1 MEQTITIIE
10 VANNLQYSAL
20 PAVIGIVAA
29 GLKVAGGIF
38 KAVKSNQIKKDAEGA
53 ANDAR
58 DAARLAQA
66 ELAGR
71 EARSFVPGFGDSD
84 NIPGYTRDILG
95 PQPGSAGIMRSR
107 SGGGIFTTGNYGGG
121 YSGGYGGG
129 GSQAGMAL
137 GDDYSGRGYD
147 ANEGGLNPYKNPAG
161 FFGDD
166 DTVQGPGRHTG
177 TEIKYDA
184 GGEMIFNPDAY
195 YGSREPKKGTK
206 GRRGAGY
213 GAEAE
218 TAFRELAAQMP
229 KGPGGLPAFPDPNT
243 AEGSEFYRKLPKSVA
258 EMISDPKYAQMYKG
272 SNIVN
277 PYANIMDLS
286 RVLED
291 KSDIFQDRTGLLKD
305 RSGMFKGTAELGV
318 DLSGQEDLSKRFGD
332 LTTGMEDLSGRV
344 ADLRKGAQDYSG
356 LATDSSILASNPYA
370 NLQVATQ
377 AADLKAQQ
385 SDQALANTLS
395 TIRATGAGAGGATAI
410 AQAALQSKLGVAAT
424 IEQQET
430 RNVQARAEGQQQIE
444 QIRMGESQRLQ
455 NIALTEKL
463 RLESLRQTEG
473 RRIDETKLAEGRTLR
488 QLGLEE
494 GRSLRDLEVSE
505 GRALRDLT
513 VGEGQRMQNLAIS
526 DRLREQDLQQGE
538 SLRLQQAKY
547 DETQRL
553 QEMQY
558 GEALRIQNAR
568 FNEQQRLQEADAM
581 AREYQFRVAETRE
594 QNRLNRL
601 HNMATQDAQTAADLE
616 ASKIA
621 AKATRQGA
629 LAGAVGGAGE
639 AAFKYGT
646 AKETSDRKLKKNIK
660 LIGKSISGLN
670 IYMFEYINAKVFGD
684 GVYQGVMSDEIPQYA
699 VVKSNRGYDMVD
711 YSKIDVDFKKL

>member
-1 MEQTITIIE
+1 MSWLITGVVLTVGGGAIKYGSARKNE
-10 VANNLQYSAL
+10 LRAN
-20 PAVIGIVAA
+20 
-29 GLKVAGGIF
+29 
-38 KAVKSNQIKKDAEGA
+38 KASKK
-53 ANDAR
+53 ANDQ
-58 DAARLAQA
+58 AALRRA

-71 EARSFVPGFGDSD
+71 ERRSFVPGFGDSE
-84 NIPGYTRDILG
+84 NIPGYSDSGYAALG
-95 PQPGSAGIMRSR
+95 PQAGSASNIASPGSGNLVNPGIPGAMVEGVDFYPGMGRF
-107 SGGGIFTTGNYGGG
+107 SGGSGSMGSVRGMSLGGEIQG
-121 YSGGYGGG
+121 PNS
-129 GSQAGMAL
+129 
-137 GDDYSGRGYD
+137 
-147 ANEGGLNPYKNPAG
+147 YKNPLG
-161 FFGDD
+161 FYGDD
-166 DTVQGPGRHTG
+166 DTVQGPGYG
-177 TEIKYDA
+177 AGSEIKFDPSGA
-184 GGEMIFNPDAY
+184 PIFNPDAY
-195 YGSREPKKGTK
+195 TGTK

-213 GAEAE
+213 GENA
-218 TAFRELAAQMP
+218 TAAYRELAAQMP
-229 KGPGGLPAFPDPNT
+229 KGPGGLPVFPDHNT
-243 AEGSEFYRKLPKSVA
+243 ADGTEFYRKLPKSVE

>member
-1 MEQTITIIE
+1 MSFIAIAI
-10 VANNLQYSAL
+10 
-20 PAVIGIVAA
+20 
-29 GLKVAGGIF
+29 
-38 KAVKSNQIKKDAEGA
+38 GA
-53 ANDAR
+53 AVVGGAISYGSAR
-58 DAARLAQA
+58 KNELKANKASKKASNEASLRRA

-71 EARSFVPGFGDSD
+71 ERRSFVPGFGDSE
-84 NIPGYTRDILG
+84 NIPGYTNDMLG

-107 SGGGIFTTGNYGGG
+107 AGGGIFTTGA
-121 YSGGYGGG
+121 GGG
-129 GSQAGMAL
+129 GF
-137 GDDYSGRGYD
+137 
-147 ANEGGLNPYKNPAG
+147 EGLNPYKNTAG
-161 FFGDD
+161 FYGDMD
-166 DTVQGPGRHTG
+166 VVQGPGYGAG
-177 TEIKYDA
+177 TAIEFDPA
-184 GGEMIFNPDAY
+184 GNRIFNPDAH
-195 YGSREPKKGTK
+195 YGTKDPKKGTK

-213 GAEAE
+213 GPEA
-218 TAFRELAAQMP
+218 AAAYREATE
-229 KGPGGLPAFPDPNT
+229 GLPTDPQGRPILPDPNT
-243 AEGSEFYRKLPKSVA
+243 AAGSEFYRQLPKSVA
-258 EMISDPKYAQMYKG
+258 EMIKDPKYAQMYQG

-286 RVLED
+286 AVLED
-291 KSDIFQDRTGLLKD
+291 RSDIFQDRTGLLTD
-305 RSGMFKGTAELGV
+305 RSDMFKGTAELGV

-344 ADLRKGAQDYSG
+344 TDLRRGAQDYSG
-356 LATDSSILASNPYA
+356 LATDSSILASNPFA

-424 IEQQET
+424 IEQQEAKNT
-430 RNVQARAEGQQQIE
+430 ELRAQGQQQIE
-444 QIRMGESQRLQ
+444 QIRMSESQRLQ

-463 RLESLRQTEG
+463 RLEGLREREG
-473 RRIDETKLAEGRTLR
+473 LRIDETRLGEGRTLR

-494 GRSLRDLEVSE
+494 GRALRDLEVSE
-505 GRALRDLT
+505 GRALRDLR

-526 DRLREQDLQQGE
+526 DRLREQELQQGE
-538 SLRLQQAKY
+538 NLRLQQAKF

-568 FNEQQRLQEADAM
+568 FNEQQRLQEADSM

-629 LAGAVGGAGE
+629 LAGAVGGVGE

-646 AKETSDRKLKKNIK
+646 AKEASDRKLKKNIK